1 MIRFRLYLVPLYIL
15 ISSFHVWTDA
25 RPDHK
30 QVYEYTFAQEQ
41 FHQQFCSTFEKLITE
56 FLRGEGESIDD
67 FVEKLKIIMTT
78 AATSTTTN
86 KQTNKQKRIANEII
100 DCITWYSS
108 PYPYPQSR

>member
-1 MIRFRLYLVPLYIL
+1 MWFVFVYVD
-15 ISSFHVWTDA
+15 SSFHVRTDA

-56 FLRGEGESIDD
+56 FLRGEGESIDS
-67 FVEKLKIIMTT
+67 FVGKLKVTMT
-78 AATSTTTN
+78 AAATTTN
-86 KQTNKQKRIANEII
+86 KQTNKQRRIGNEII

-108 PYPYPQSR
+108 FTSWAESMREEAR